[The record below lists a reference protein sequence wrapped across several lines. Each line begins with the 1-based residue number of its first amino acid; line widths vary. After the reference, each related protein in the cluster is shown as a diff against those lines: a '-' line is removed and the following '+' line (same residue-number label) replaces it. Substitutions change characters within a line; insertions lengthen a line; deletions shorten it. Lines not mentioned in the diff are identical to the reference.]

1 LNDVA
6 VSLSVH
12 CGLACLFSDTDDVI
26 YDTNAS
32 IELRFVHLGERMI
45 ASTPAPA
52 TPTVI
57 HNATLF
63 DGVSSETRENVNI
76 LVESGLIAA
85 VTEDS
90 VSASS
95 ARHIDARG
103 LFVMPGLIDAHF
115 HAYGLSMDVTK
126 FDQMPMSLLAHHGAR
141 MLEGAL
147 LRGYTTVR
155 DAAGADYGLAQA
167 VALGL
172 IRGPRVFFAGK
183 SLSQTGGHGDFRT
196 AERVELCSCGYSGA
210 FSVVVDGED
219 EVRKAAREELR
230 QGAHQIKIHLSGG
243 VLSPS
248 DPLWMP
254 QFTDGEIRA
263 AVEEA
268 ATRRTYV
275 MAHAH
280 TADAARRCIRL
291 GVRSIEHG
299 TLIDAETA
307 RLIAQSPA
315 YVVPTL
321 VVVDRALKFGAD
333 AGMSAASLAKL
344 GEIAAHGREAFDHC
358 VRAGAKI
365 GFGTDL
371 LGLLHPYQN
380 MEFTI
385 RREFASAIDVLRS
398 ATSVNAALLG
408 REGELGVVAARAR
421 ADLLVI
427 DGNPYE
433 DISVFERSV
442 QTIRLIMKDGVIYKD
457 DLG

>member
-1 LNDVA
+1 MT
-6 VSLSVH
+6 LS
-12 CGLACLFSDTDDVI
+12 
-26 YDTNAS
+26 
-32 IELRFVHLGERMI
+32 
-45 ASTPAPA
+45 APA
-52 TPTVI
+52 TDTPTVF

-63 DGVSSETRENVNI
+63 DGVSPVVREGVNV
-76 LVESGLIAA
+76 LVENGRIAA
-85 VTEDS
+85 VTQDS
-90 VSASS
+90 VNAGS
-95 ARHIDARG
+95 ARHIDVHGRF
-103 LFVMPGLIDAHF
+103 LMPGLIDAHF

-126 FDQMPMSLLAHHGAR
+126 FDHMPTSLLALHGAR

-167 VALGL
+167 VVLGL
-172 IRGPRVFFAGK
+172 VRGPRVFFAGK
-183 SLSQTGGHGDFRT
+183 SLSQTGGHGDMRA
-196 AERVELCSCGYSGA
+196 AERLELCSCGYSGA
-210 FSVVVDGED
+210 LSVVVDGED

-230 QGAHQIKIHLSGG
+230 QGAHQIKLHLSGG

-307 RLIAQSPA
+307 KLVAESSA

-333 AGMSAASLAKL
+333 AGMSAVSLGKL
-344 GEIAAHGREAFDHC
+344 GEIASQGRQAFDHC
-358 VRAGAKI
+358 VRAGVKI

-371 LGLLHPYQN
+371 LGQLHPYQN
-380 MEFTI
+380 LEFTI
-385 RREFASAIDVLRS
+385 RREFTSGIDLLRS

-408 REGELGVVAARAR
+408 REGELGVVAEKAR

-427 DGNPYE
+427 EGDPVK
-433 DISVFERSV
+433 DISVFERSA
-442 QTIRLIMKDGVIYKD
+442 QTLRLIMKDGVIYKD
-457 DLG
+457 ELG

>member
-1 LNDVA
+1 M
-6 VSLSVH
+6 SLS
-12 CGLACLFSDTDDVI
+12 
-26 YDTNAS
+26 
-32 IELRFVHLGERMI
+32 
-45 ASTPAPA
+45 PAIPN
-52 TPTVI
+52 TPTVF
-57 HNATLF
+57 HNAALF
-63 DGVSSETRENVNI
+63 DGVSADIRENVNV
-76 LVESGLIAA
+76 LVENGRIAA
-85 VTEDS
+85 ITDQHIG
-90 VSASS
+90 AAS
-95 ARHIDARG
+95 ARHIDVRG
-103 LFVMPGLIDAHF
+103 RLLMPGLIDAHF

-126 FDQMPMSLLAHHGAR
+126 FDHMPTSLLALHGAR

-147 LRGYTTVR
+147 MRGYTTVR

-167 VALGL
+167 VTLGL

-183 SLSQTGGHGDFRT
+183 SLSQTGGHGDLRS
-196 AERVELCSCGYSGA
+196 AERLELCSCGYSGA
-210 FSVVVDGED
+210 LSVVVDGED
-219 EVRKAAREELR
+219 EVRTAAREELR
-230 QGAHQIKIHLSGG
+230 QGAHQIKLHLSGG

-248 DPLWMP
+248 DPIWMP

-299 TLIDAETA
+299 TLIDVETA
-307 RLIAQSPA
+307 RLVAQSSA

-321 VVVDRALKFGAD
+321 VVIDRALKFGAD
-333 AGMSAASLAKL
+333 AGMSALSLAKL
-344 GEIAAHGREAFDHC
+344 AEIATHSRVAFDNC
-358 VRAGAKI
+358 VREGVKI

-371 LGLLHPYQN
+371 LGVLHPYQS

-385 RREFASAIDVLRS
+385 RREFASSVDVLRS

-408 REGELGVVAARAR
+408 REGELGVVAENAR

-427 DGNPYE
+427 DGDPLR
-433 DISVFERSV
+433 DISVFERSA
-442 QTIRLIMKDGVIYKD
+442 QTVCLIMKDGVIYKD
-457 DLG
+457 EVE